1 MHVFVTGA
9 SGFIGSAIVT
19 DLQAAGHKVIGLA
32 RSEASARTLLS
43 RGVQVHRGDLED
55 LDSLRSGAAAAQAV
69 IHTAFIHDFS
79 RYKDVCEA
87 DRRAIAALGAVL
99 AGTKHPLIVASG
111 TGRNGTGQIRRE
123 DDTVSQ
129 PSSVMPRM
137 ATEEAVKTVADQ
149 GITTMVIRLSPAVHD
164 TRKQGLVTQLVAR
177 ARQQRQSVYIG
188 EGSNRWAAVHR
199 LDAARL
205 FALALEKGEAGAVY
219 HAVAEEGIPLREIAA
234 AIASRLSIPL
244 AAQTQEEAATYFG
257 PMAPF
262 MSADLPAS
270 SSRTRE
276 RLGWQPTHPGLLA
289 DLAQLDISPQ
299 PAT

>member
-32 RSEASARTLLS
+32 RSEASAQTLLS

-55 LDSLRSGAAAAQAV
+55 LDSLRGGAAAAQAV

-79 RYKDVCEA
+79 RYKEVCEA

-137 ATEEAVKTVADQ
+137 ATEEAVKA
-149 GITTMVIRLSPAVHD
+149 G
-164 TRKQGLVTQLVAR
+164 
-177 ARQQRQSVYIG
+177 QQRQSVYIG

-205 FALALEKGEAGAVY
+205 FALALEKGEAGAIY
-219 HAVAEEGIPLREIAA
+219 HAVAEEGIPLREIAE

-244 AAQTQEEAATYFG
+244 VAQTPEEAATYFG